1 MHGGLFSDDTV
12 TLDDIRK
19 VERNKQPPE
28 TGESEIYAAAVL
40 IPSLWMISFH
50 YSNIILAGGCT
61 L

>member
-28 TGESEIYAAAVL
+28 TGKSKHSIRSEKLFCHGRSIAIVL
-40 IPSLWMISFH
+40 IFISKYH
-50 YSNIILAGGCT
+50 YA
-61 L
+61 